1 MVLSPCE
8 SFRALLE
15 TVTARFSRILIG
27 RVQFSTHALS
37 SWAVLLSLCL
47 CLRWPEALLLVLFSG
62 LSMGQKHDMAAWLT
76 LQESAK
82 EEEETVKGWKEEA

>member
-1 MVLSPCE
+1 M
-8 SFRALLE
+8 
-15 TVTARFSRILIG
+15 
-27 RVQFSTHALS
+27 
-37 SWAVLLSLCL
+37 LLSLCL